1 MVLSTGKQCW
11 TLNIERE
18 LEMMIEDGDAQ
29 MWCDR
34 CGAEIPIGCDILTYK
49 EVRVGLGCWDVSEGW
64 QSAGS
69 KLYHFFTT
77 QHMSLDMKRDNT
89 TTGRLMTALEE
100 AICHQFDIVIS
111 EHNDWFNELLDR
123 RIDDRLR
130 VWSEVSKYIG
140 EQNNEMS

>member
-49 EVRVGLGCWDVSEGW
+49 EVRVAHG
-64 QSAGS
+64 
-69 KLYHFFTT
+69 
-77 QHMSLDMKRDNT
+77 
-89 TTGRLMTALEE
+89 
-100 AICHQFDIVIS
+100 
-111 EHNDWFNELLDR
+111 
-123 RIDDRLR
+123 
-130 VWSEVSKYIG
+130 
-140 EQNNEMS
+140 